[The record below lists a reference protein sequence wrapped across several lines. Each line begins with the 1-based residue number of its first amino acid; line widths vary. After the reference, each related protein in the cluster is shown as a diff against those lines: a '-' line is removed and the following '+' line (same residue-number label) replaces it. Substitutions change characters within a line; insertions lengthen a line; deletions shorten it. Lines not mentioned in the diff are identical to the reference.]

1 MTHAPSREKTKK
13 NQLCSVPCANIIPTR
28 WWNNDDVVAF
38 VVPSPPSPAQH
49 PCSTYFQ
56 NVCSQKQIIYLFLQ
70 EKEKR
75 SGLFRMEAYC
85 VRVADCNNIYIWQR
99 LLNHSAES
107 HNFISSISLKRNY
120 DWVSRTPR
128 GRLEPDAERWPSR
141 SFVLTRWWWC
151 RQQWRLKRP
160 FNSREW
166 STTRRWWRPVIE
178 WSLGEFRHMGSK
190 VRGNERRWKG
200 GFGLLLVVSLW
211 RCLETRKYPSNAQ
224 ERKVVLWDRQWKN
237 ERLSTVFF
245 CAH

>member
-1 MTHAPSREKTKK
+1 MK
-13 NQLCSVPCANIIPTR
+13 
-28 WWNNDDVVAF
+28 
-38 VVPSPPSPAQH
+38 
-49 PCSTYFQ
+49 
-56 NVCSQKQIIYLFLQ
+56 
-70 EKEKR
+70 
-75 SGLFRMEAYC
+75 AYC

-107 HNFISSISLKRNY
+107 HNLNFISSVSLKRNY
-120 DWVSRTPR
+120 DWVSRTLR

-151 RQQWRLKRP
+151 RQEWRLKRP

-190 VRGNERRWKG
+190 VRGNERGWKG

-245 CAH
+245 VCTKVVGPHLMRSLSDIFFLLYIFSPFGWIFGFQFLFPVHRLSSFPLVFFGFFLVDLSNTRFSSSSTDLGY